1 MGASD
6 ASDWPTTP
14 SVQQLPS
21 FFLPGIGVAE
31 RETARLFGSS
41 CQLFFLTDS
50 SEGDEN
56 LEGRGCVREGVIVS
70 DCLHCEIHDMLE
82 SRLNEDGADLSE
94 IAAKVTEVLADLI
107 TMAPPEQQT
116 LMMAS
121 VVANL
126 GTMVF
131 EKSQQPSGG
140 NQRH

>member
-1 MGASD
+1 M
-6 ASDWPTTP
+6 
-14 SVQQLPS
+14 
-21 FFLPGIGVAE
+21 
-31 RETARLFGSS
+31 
-41 CQLFFLTDS
+41 
-50 SEGDEN
+50 
-56 LEGRGCVREGVIVS
+56 S
-70 DCLHCEIHDMLE
+70 DCLHGEIHDMLG
-82 SRLNEDGADLSE
+82 SHLNEDSADLSE